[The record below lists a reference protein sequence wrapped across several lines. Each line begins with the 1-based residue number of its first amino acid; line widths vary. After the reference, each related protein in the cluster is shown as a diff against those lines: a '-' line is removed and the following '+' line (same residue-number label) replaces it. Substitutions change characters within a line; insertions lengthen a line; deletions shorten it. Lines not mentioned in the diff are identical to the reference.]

1 MGPCTD
7 YFLSCVCVTFL
18 AGQTLDLG
26 VGWASMGRGR
36 SHVLIPHA
44 CPSVLHNTE
53 YPKIAFCFLLLGGG
67 ILGDERHSL

>member
-1 MGPCTD
+1 
-7 YFLSCVCVTFL
+7 
-18 AGQTLDLG
+18 LDLG

-53 YPKIAFCFLLLGGG
+53 YPKIAFCLLLLGGD
-67 ILGDERHSL
+67 IPGDQRHSL